1 MSCHSLPVVL
11 IHTVRL
17 AGESEPALALPTRR
31 LPPPFF
37 HDKNPKH
44 CLRFPY
50 VSIHFFTHIVAVS
63 MAVDGG
69 GGGGA
74 RRRAAYDE

>member
-50 VSIHFFTHIVAVS
+50 VSFHFFPPIGAVAR
-63 MAVDGG
+63 AGG
-69 GGGGA
+69 GGNTAA
-74 RRRAAYDE
+74 RGV